1 MSRNDCEKYGIGIAE
16 SRIALFGLA
25 ADCLLVKQLCRLLE
39 YEHVPFPDQVEH
51 DAEPKPQ
58 MSGTSHAA

>member
-1 MSRNDCEKYGIGIAE
+1 
-16 SRIALFGLA
+16 LFGLA